1 MLKKSKYS
9 LDNAQVVIAIFLD
22 TSLTIIITNK
32 HLTSTGKDIS
42 NISRKMFDSFEFQTD
57 L

>member
-1 MLKKSKYS
+1 MLKKSKHS
-9 LDNAQVVIAIFLD
+9 LDNTQPVIAFD
-22 TSLTIIITNK
+22 TSLTTLITNE

-42 NISRKMFDSFEFQTD
+42 NISIKMFDSFDYQTG